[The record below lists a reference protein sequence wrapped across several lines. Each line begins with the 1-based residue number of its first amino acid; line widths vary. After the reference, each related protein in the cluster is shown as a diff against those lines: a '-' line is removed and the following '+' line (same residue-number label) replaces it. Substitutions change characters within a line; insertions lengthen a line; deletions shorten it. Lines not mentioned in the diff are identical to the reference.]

1 MTQAAAGTPGAGIG
15 VQDIRELT
23 VLPGTD
29 KTGEPERFEALHLA
43 PGQMYAVVGN
53 TGSGKSR
60 LIKDVE
66 QLVDGTSA
74 THRRVMVNGALVERS
89 QRRRAERNLIAHL
102 NQSMRFVLDA
112 TVGEFVALHAG
123 CRSSRASV
131 GEVVELANLITPE
144 AVDERMGLGQLSG
157 GQTRALMIADVAL
170 VCNSPVVLVDEI
182 ENAGINKA
190 MALRVLCNA
199 SKLVLV
205 VTHDPH
211 TALMASTR
219 IVMEGG
225 AVAAVRTRS
234 AAEEALFDELG
245 AMHER
250 QMILQE
256 RVRKGEALV

>member
-1 MTQAAAGTPGAGIG
+1 MTQTHGGTPSTGEGSWT
-15 VQDIRELT
+15 IRELT

-29 KTGEPERFEALHLA
+29 KAGEPERFEALRLV
-43 PGQMYAVVGN
+43 PGQTYAVVGN

-74 THRRVMVNGALVERS
+74 THRRVLVNGLPVERS
-89 QRRRAERNLIAHL
+89 QRRRVERDLIAHL

-123 CRSSRASV
+123 CRDARVSV

-170 VCNSPVVLVDEI
+170 VCDSPVVLVDEI
-182 ENAGINKA
+182 ENAGIDKA
-190 MALRVLCNA
+190 MVLRVLCDA

-219 IVMEGG
+219 IVMQGG
-225 AVAAVRTRS
+225 AVAAVRTRTT
-234 AAEEALFDELG
+234 AEEALFGELE

-250 QMILQE
+250 QMTLQE
-256 RVRKGEALV
+256 RVRKGEALA